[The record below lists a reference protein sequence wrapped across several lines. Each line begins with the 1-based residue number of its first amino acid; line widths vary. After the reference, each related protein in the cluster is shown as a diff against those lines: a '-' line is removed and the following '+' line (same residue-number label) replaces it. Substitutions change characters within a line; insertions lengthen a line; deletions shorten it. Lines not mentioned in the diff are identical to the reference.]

1 MRRILSIL
9 LLLLILPISVHA
21 SDYTNKDYIHN
32 ERFDNSIIINGVDV
46 SCYQDTSSDWK
57 EAKRNGIDFAI
68 FRVTLTKSISGTL
81 ALDDTFEEHF
91 KKAGEAGMMRGV
103 YAFSQAKNAEEGKAE
118 AEFAV
123 QRLKELGIQP
133 EDLDLPVF
141 MDYEFYHKEN
151 SRLSDLT
158 REDAIE
164 AAEAFCETIKDNGYK
179 AGVYANTTFFAS
191 YLDNGSTLADDVCIW
206 CAQYNGVNE
215 SGSDYSIWQY
225 SSSATVPDIYEYGG
239 KHLDDVDV
247 NFWYVDTSLN
257 KNSKIDIY
265 GNTNV
270 TYTGNPVYPELELYD
285 GSKKLKE
292 GKDYVVKGINNI
304 EEGADAYAYVRG
316 IGKYDGYAL
325 IPINIGTKFVK
336 LDLPT
341 SIINT
346 SYKIKDNVIND
357 IEDGITVKELLSNIE
372 LTTEEYRIG
381 VIDAQGNELEE
392 NEEII
397 FSDMVG
403 VFNDDTL
410 VGTIDIN
417 LESEMQI
424 NYIFKK

>member
-1 MRRILSIL
+1 MVMLGESL
-9 LLLLILPISVHA
+9 TVSVKAQGSGLTYQWYYKKLGKVSFAAWKGHTHA
-21 SDYTNKDYIHN
+21 SETVTPPATWNNIQLYCVVKDASGKSVKS
-32 ERFDNSIIINGVDV
+32 DTIIIYVTGIEVLPGEYNC
-46 SCYQDTSSDWK
+46 CYYQKNSSEYFYDDLK
-57 EAKRNGIDFAI
+57 YLNSTGFYINLFVYD
-68 FRVTLTKSISGTL
+68 
-81 ALDDTFEEHF
+81 DDT
-91 KKAGEAGMMRGV
+91 ACLC
-103 YAFSQAKNAEEGKAE
+103 YYN
-118 AEFAV
+118 
-123 QRLKELGIQP
+123 
-133 EDLDLPVF
+133 
-141 MDYEFYHKEN
+141 DYELVD
-151 SRLSDLT
+151 SVDLVF
-158 REDAIE
+158 DG
-164 AAEAFCETIKDNGYK
+164 ETFS
-179 AGVYANTTFFAS
+179 AGDEV
-191 YLDNGSTLADDVCIW
+191 
-206 CAQYNGVNE
+206 
-215 SGSDYSIWQY
+215 
-225 SSSATVPDIYEYGG
+225 
-239 KHLDDVDV
+239 
-247 NFWYVDTSLN
+247 LN
-257 KNSKIDIY
+257 Y
-265 GNTNV
+265 
-270 TYTGNPVYPELELYD
+270 YPELYD

-417 LESEMQI
+417 LWM
-424 NYIFKK
+424 NKYY

>member
-1 MRRILSIL
+1 MGNR
-9 LLLLILPISVHA
+9 
-21 SDYTNKDYIHN
+21 
-32 ERFDNSIIINGVDV
+32 EEII
-46 SCYQDTSSDWK
+46 
-57 EAKRNGIDFAI
+57 
-68 FRVTLTKSISGTL
+68 
-81 ALDDTFEEHF
+81 
-91 KKAGEAGMMRGV
+91 
-103 YAFSQAKNAEEGKAE
+103 
-118 AEFAV
+118 
-123 QRLKELGIQP
+123 
-133 EDLDLPVF
+133 
-141 MDYEFYHKEN
+141 
-151 SRLSDLT
+151 
-158 REDAIE
+158 
-164 AAEAFCETIKDNGYK
+164 
-179 AGVYANTTFFAS
+179 
-191 YLDNGSTLADDVCIW
+191 
-206 CAQYNGVNE
+206 
-215 SGSDYSIWQY
+215 
-225 SSSATVPDIYEYGG
+225 
-239 KHLDDVDV
+239 
-247 NFWYVDTSLN
+247 
-257 KNSKIDIY
+257 
-265 GNTNV
+265 
-270 TYTGNPVYPELELYD
+270 
-285 GSKKLKE
+285 KKLKE